1 MTETWDQISDLI
13 LYTAFAALAVFVV
26 LGCIQLIR
34 RKSLKKV
41 DKPLLAAPIPLV
53 LMAAVYVVFDK
64 FLVLNTRPNGSGEP
78 SFPST
83 HVMVVAT
90 IFGLVAL
97 LLPCYIKSRAVC
109 IILDILMLILLIL
122 VAAGRILSD
131 MHWPSDVAAG
141 LIFAAIFI
149 AIYYFIVKKLT
160 KGAKN
165 A

>member
-13 LYTAFAALAVFVV
+13 LYAAFAVLAVFVA
-26 LGCIQLIR
+26 LGCVQLAR

-53 LMAAVYVVFDK
+53 LMAATYVIFDK
-64 FLVLNTRPNGSGEP
+64 FVVLNTRPNGSGEP

-90 IFGLVAL
+90 IFAIAAI
-97 LLPCYIKSRAVC
+97 LLPRYIKSKTA
-109 IILDILMLILLIL
+109 IIVLDLLMLVLLAL

-141 LIFAAIFI
+141 LAFAALVAAVYFFI
-149 AIYYFIVKKLT
+149 AQKLT
-160 KGAKN
+160 KGAKH

>member
-26 LGCIQLIR
+26 LGCVQLIR
-34 RKSLKKV
+34 RKSLKEV

-64 FLVLNTRPNGSGEP
+64 FLILNTRPNGSGEP

-97 LLPCYIKSRAVC
+97 LLPRYIKSKAVC